1 MILTAHVIEL
11 VHNIAAIIF
20 FTVGDSRWK
29 SYGTVSLV
37 ENHVIEMLAPSP
49 PLLLLVDLLQVKKCV
64 TSG

>member
-11 VHNIAAIIF
+11 VHNIAAITF
-20 FTVGDSRWK
+20 FTVRDSRWK

-49 PLLLLVDLLQVKKCV
+49 LASINTSILLLMQ
-64 TSG
+64 